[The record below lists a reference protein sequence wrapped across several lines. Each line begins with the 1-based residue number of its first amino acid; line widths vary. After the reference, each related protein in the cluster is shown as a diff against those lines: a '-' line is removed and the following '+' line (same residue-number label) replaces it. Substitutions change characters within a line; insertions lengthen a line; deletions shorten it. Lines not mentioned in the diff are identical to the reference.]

1 MVIGNILNTGMKT
14 RVISIKTEPKNSNL
28 SVVVL
33 IGNEQYRFTFAVEN
47 STVAC
52 RQIQGIRGDKNFLNT
67 FRFNQNLGVEIYQ
80 LVSQFQEGKNLE
92 LPVEIGDFYLEEA
105 RLASGLHKS

>member
-1 MVIGNILNTGMKT
+1 MKT

-28 SVVVL
+28 SAVVL
-33 IGNEQYRFTFAVEN
+33 IGDEQYRFTFAVEN
-47 STVAC
+47 STVAS

-92 LPVEIGDFYLEEA
+92 LPIEIGDFYSEEA
-105 RLASGLHKS
+105 RSAFALYKS